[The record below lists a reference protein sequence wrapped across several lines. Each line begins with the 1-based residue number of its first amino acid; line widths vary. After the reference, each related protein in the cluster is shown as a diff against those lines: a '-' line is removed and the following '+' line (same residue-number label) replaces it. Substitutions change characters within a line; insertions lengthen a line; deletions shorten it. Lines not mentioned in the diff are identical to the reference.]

1 MLNNNDH
8 FKDEMPYK
16 GPFDIMQY
24 CTNGAFTLQVDA
36 IKTKFNIHHMKPSK
50 TNYHVGYFTSKAYF
64 L

>member
-24 CTNGAFTLQVDA
+24 CTNGTFKLQVDA
-36 IKTKFNIHHMKPSK
+36 IKTKFNILHMKPSK
-50 TNYHVGYFTSKAYF
+50 TNYHTRYFSSKDNF
-64 L
+64 